1 MWTTLGRLSGCEP
14 VRRLKGNRSKIGNKN
29 SCNGVSFQIRLSFSA
44 SLSRGHW
51 CGWKNYRV
59 LKNSRELRGI
69 LLGKVDVSMLRSRIS
84 RVPELAF
91 GLSLI
96 CGLGAALI
104 QPPRTLAAA
113 QATAAPKAPPA
124 VGTIKSIS
132 ATTITLTTD
141 AGTEIKV
148 TLQGE
153 VKYLRVPPGSKDLKE
168 AVAIQFS
175 DLQEGDRILVRGK
188 PGEDAGSFLASTVI
202 AMKKGDIAEK
212 QAHEREEWQRR
223 GIGGLVKSTDPS
235 VGVVT
240 IGTMT
245 QAGSK
250 DVEVHIA
257 KTTIVRRYAPG
268 SVKFDDAKASSLAE
282 IRAGDQLRA
291 RGTRSE
297 DGANFTADEIVSGAF
312 RNIAG
317 TIGSIDASTGTLTV
331 ADLASNKP
339 VEIKIT
345 ADSQMRKLPQSMAQR
360 IAMRLKGISPE
371 ADVATGA
378 TAAGG
383 AARPGATASGGAS
396 GAPAGPPLGLGAQG
410 GQGWSGGGMGG
421 PPRNGGG
428 DLQQMLSRLPVSP
441 LSDFQKG
448 DAVMIVA
455 TTGQN
460 DSRVVAITVLGGV
473 EPILQASPQGQ
484 AASILTPWSLN
495 SGGSDAGTP

>member
-1 MWTTLGRLSGCEP
+1 
-14 VRRLKGNRSKIGNKN
+14 
-29 SCNGVSFQIRLSFSA
+29 
-44 SLSRGHW
+44 
-51 CGWKNYRV
+51 
-59 LKNSRELRGI
+59 
-69 LLGKVDVSMLRSRIS
+69 
-84 RVPELAF
+84 
-91 GLSLI
+91 
-96 CGLGAALI
+96 
-104 QPPRTLAAA
+104 
-113 QATAAPKAPPA
+113 
-124 VGTIKSIS
+124 
-132 ATTITLTTD
+132 
-141 AGTEIKV
+141 
-148 TLQGE
+148 
-153 VKYLRVPPGSKDLKE
+153 
-168 AVAIQFS
+168 
-175 DLQEGDRILVRGK
+175 VRGK
-188 PGEDAGSFLASTVI
+188 PGEDAGTFLASTVI

-235 VGVVT
+235 AGVVT

-257 KTTIVRRYAPG
+257 KTTILRRYAPG

-282 IRAGDQLRA
+282 IKVGDQLRA

-297 DGANFTADEIVSGAF
+297 DGANFTADEIVTGTF

-345 ADSQMRKLPQSMAQR
+345 ADSQMRKLPQPMAQR
-360 IAMRLKGISPE
+360 IAMRLKGITPE
-371 ADVATGA
+371 ASGANGVAG
-378 TAAGG
+378 AGG
-383 AARPGATASGGAS
+383 TEKPGAPAPGAS
-396 GAPAGPPLGLGAQG
+396 GAPAGPPSGAGAQG
-410 GQGWSGGGMGG
+410 GQALAGGGMGG
-421 PPRNGGG
+421 PQRNGGG
-428 DLQQMLSRLPVSP
+428 DLQQLLSRLPASA

-455 TTGQN
+455 TSGQN

-495 SGGSDAGTP
+495 SGGDAGPP